1 MLTGQRPTARQ
12 RRQSKR
18 RARIAAAIA
27 IPVAAG
33 VAIGAMAAVNGG
45 SLNITSASFWRHHH
59 HHWVTPTPTATA
71 SGTTTATATATASAS
86 PTTSASASPTAST
99 TTGTGGTVAPA
110 NSFAGGALA
119 TAQLGDV
126 ATAPV
131 DGTGAAINLNQT
143 AAEAAASLNC
153 SLTVPANP
161 LTAAGLAT
169 PWQLGD
175 GCSMANAGTEGAF
188 VEATILSPN
197 GQLSVYNPLV
207 VTTGTQP
214 AAAPVA
220 PTIAAGSVVEISVGF
235 NGTNLVLTGAGA
247 AQGNCV
253 DALGQSVFGQQSACN
268 AVAFYQAAAAQI
280 ANGTLKVP
288 AAGTAT
294 SGQACQTTRA
304 FPVIDQD
311 QSDNVVS
318 QYLITAGGQ
327 TAQNTPAN
335 SAQLQGA
342 TVLSNGSDDALISE
356 FIDPATGCTP
366 FTAAASSFPKASAPS
381 QALNELQAMADQ
393 QGTIAVIPPNDEMTL
408 VGGNMSIDKT
418 NAYRSIVGQPQLP
431 AGTDPA
437 AVAASYCQNMVNL
450 APARNNMDM
459 AADAAFAS
467 PVPAVGNNLATFLG
481 NRLSMSFVNLGCA
494 NYGLTNPV
502 NVTLDGNGVA
512 TAVSYNLAQQ
522 TAKGAAAAGSATPT
536 TAPVAGAPN
545 PTAGQTTGTQA
556 RGRRHHRFFNPSG
569 M

>member
-1 MLTGQRPTARQ
+1 MLPGQRPTARQ
-12 RRQSKR
+12 RRQNKR
-18 RARIAAAIA
+18 RARIAAVIA

-45 SLNITSASFWRHHH
+45 SLNVASASFWRHHH
-59 HHWVTPTPTATA
+59 RIVPTPTA
-71 SGTTTATATATASAS
+71 SVSATATATASAS
-86 PTTSASASPTAST
+86 PTASATASASPTTSA
-99 TTGTGGTVAPA
+99 TTGTTVPPA
-110 NSFAGGALA
+110 NSFGGGALA

-131 DGTGAAINLNQT
+131 DGTGAAISLNQT
-143 AAEAAASLNC
+143 AAQATASMNC
-153 SLTVPANP
+153 SLAVPANP

-188 VEATILSPN
+188 VEATILSPT
-197 GQLSVYNPLV
+197 GQLSVYSPLV
-207 VTTGTQP
+207 VTAGTQP
-214 AAAPVA
+214 AVAPVA

-235 NGTNLVLTGAGA
+235 NGTNLFLTGAGA
-247 AQGNCV
+247 AAGNCV
-253 DALGQSVFGQQSACN
+253 DALGQSVFGQVSTCN
-268 AVAFYQAAAAQI
+268 AVAFYQAAKADV

-288 AAGTAT
+288 AAGTGT
-294 SGQACQTTRA
+294 NGQACQTSRA

-327 TAQNTPAN
+327 TAVNSPAN
-335 SAQLQGA
+335 NAQLQGA
-342 TVLSNGSDDALISE
+342 TVLTNGSDNALVSE
-356 FIDPATGCTP
+356 FMDPAIGCTP
-366 FTAAASSFPKASAPS
+366 FTAPDSTYPKPNAPS

-393 QGTIAVIPPNDEMTL
+393 QGTIALVPPNDEMTL
-408 VGGNMSIDKT
+408 VGGQMSIDKT
-418 NAYRSIVGQPQLP
+418 NAYRSMVGQPLLA
-431 AGTDPA
+431 AGTNLA
-437 AVAASYCQNMVNL
+437 TVAASYCQNMVNL
-450 APARNNMDM
+450 APARNNADM

-467 PVPAVGNNLATFLG
+467 PVPAVGSNLSTFLG

-502 NVTLDGNGVA
+502 TVTLNGNGVA
-512 TAVSYNLAQQ
+512 TAVLNSLVQQ
-522 TAKGAAAAGSATPT
+522 AAKGAAAAAAPTPT

-545 PTAGQTTGTQA
+545 PTAGQTTGTQS
-556 RGRRHHRFFNPSG
+556 RGTRRHRLVNPSG